1 MRAEART
8 SSMMFNVC
16 LLACLLATQLSR
28 TAKQLVVK
36 DVNLPEIFV
45 VFKSGIVISFLFV
58 AKVTFLF
65 KNQKV
70 YSGKYWLPPPCF
82 GGLFERR
89 GTPLLYL

>member
-1 MRAEART
+1 
-8 SSMMFNVC
+8 

-28 TAKQLVVK
+28 TAKHSAVK
-36 DVNLPEIFV
+36 DVNLLGIFV
-45 VFKSGIVISFLFV
+45 LSRSSIVISFLFV
-58 AKVTFLF
+58 AKVNFLF

-82 GGLFERR
+82 RELFERC